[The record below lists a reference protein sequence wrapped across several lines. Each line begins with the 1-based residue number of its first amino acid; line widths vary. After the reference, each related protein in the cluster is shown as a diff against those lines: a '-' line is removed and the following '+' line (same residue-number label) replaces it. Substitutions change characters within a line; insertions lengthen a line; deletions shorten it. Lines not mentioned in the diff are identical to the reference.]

1 MLTQKIFELVE
12 CVCRSVRKKD
22 QCFGGLQVIGCGDF
36 KQLPPVPDK
45 FLNDKGKHCFESSM
59 FQSTFPHHVNLTK
72 VIRQT
77 DQDLALAVKELCDGS
92 PSEQT
97 IQLLKSLDKDLD
109 RPDVVRLY
117 GTNFDVRYVNEE
129 MLDMIDKEAYV
140 FKATDEGI

>member
-1 MLTQKIFELVE
+1 
-12 CVCRSVRKKD
+12 
-22 QCFGGLQVIGCGDF
+22 
-36 KQLPPVPDK
+36 
-45 FLNDKGKHCFESSM
+45 
-59 FQSTFPHHVNLTK
+59 
-72 VIRQT
+72 
-77 DQDLALAVKELCDGS
+77 LALAVKELCDGS

-140 FKATDEGI
+140 FKATDEGIYVNISLSLFLLK